1 MYAIPPIFAGN
12 ICVFTAFKSSTL
24 NVFKGIFYCRYA
36 LHILCAGA
44 LDAANKWTTNKWT
57 AAVLPIQNGWGDRR
71 KGFN

>member
-1 MYAIPPIFAGN
+1 MQYLLFLLAIF
-12 ICVFTAFKSSTL
+12 VYLLHLSLVLF

-57 AAVLPIQNGWGDRR
+57 ATVLPIQNGWGDRR